1 MNKDFLNILREI
13 IGTAKP
19 GQPVTDGIWYELTQ
33 ADKNGNLGIYGDILA
48 KSAAIEDNAPTL
60 EQALAILQ
68 NLNVQVT
75 ALESGELATSVL
87 DANGVWQV
95 GIPRGN
101 AGTNGVN
108 GLTPVPVFSYNDT
121 TGDIE
126 VNTTYVASTEV
137 PEGEW

>member
-1 MNKDFLNILREI
+1 MNSDFLNLLREI
-13 IGTAKP
+13 VGTGKP
-19 GQPVTDGIWYELTQ
+19 GTVKTDGIWYELTQ

-48 KSAAIEDNAPTL
+48 KSAAIEAGAPTL
-60 EQALAILQ
+60 EQALHILE
-68 NLNVQVT
+68 NLNLEVT
-75 ALESGELATSVL
+75 TMDPGTEATSEL

-95 GIPRGN
+95 GIPRGV
-101 AGTNGVN
+101 AGTNGVD

-126 VNTTYVASTEV
+126 VSTTYVASTEV